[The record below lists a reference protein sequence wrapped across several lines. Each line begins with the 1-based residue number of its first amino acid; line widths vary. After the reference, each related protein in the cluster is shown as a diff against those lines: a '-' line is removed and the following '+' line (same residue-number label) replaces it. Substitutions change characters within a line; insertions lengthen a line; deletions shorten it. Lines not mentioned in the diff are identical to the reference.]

1 MFQRDG
7 PCGSSQWDISTTEK
21 NALKRGKRCSMRW
34 WKEDEKLDKGE
45 FFIFSILLA
54 ICMVV
59 SGMVA
64 GGMFWVTGSLLLAKI
79 LFVVLGINLPA
90 FYAIFSLK
98 TIEADPPHIGQV
110 TFLRRRLK
118 RTKKEG
124 LRFFP
129 AFFFDFIAINVQAVN
144 QDLPDEKVRVR
155 DGAEVKVP
163 TSLTWVPDPNNTI
176 TYLDNGKDEGVK
188 NILADVVRQQLRTWA
203 FGDGMTWEKMTSTKN
218 EGIKQI
224 LRAIVG
230 DITDEQM
237 VEAMNGNGRLCKE
250 SLGIIIKRLNI
261 GEIAPEGELA
271 KAAERHAV
279 EEEERRGESYEQE
292 TDLLKAQQIVQVA
305 QNLGQNIPL
314 PEALRIVMEWKATRE
329 GKGFTI
335 PGLVQA
341 LGGFALVLEK
351 AIGARSLEE
360 ILTQGG
366 RR

>member
-1 MFQRDG
+1 M
-7 PCGSSQWDISTTEK
+7 K
-21 NALKRGKRCSMRW
+21 W
-34 WKEDEKLDKGE
+34 WREDETLNGGE
-45 FFIFSILLA
+45 FLIFFFLLVTCVT
-54 ICMVV
+54 I
-59 SGMVA
+59 SGVIA
-64 GGMFWVTGSLLLAKI
+64 GGMFWATGSLLLARI

-90 FYAIFSLK
+90 FYAILSLK
-98 TIEADPPHIGQV
+98 TIEANPPHVGQV
-110 TFLRRRLK
+110 TFLGRRLK

-129 AFFFDFIAINVQAVN
+129 AFFFDFIPIKVQAVN

-163 TSLTWVPDPNNTI
+163 TSLTWVPDPGNTI
-176 TYLDNGKDEGVK
+176 TYLDNGGEVGVS

-203 FGDGMTWEKMTSTKN
+203 FGEGMTWETMTSTKT

-261 GEIAPEGELA
+261 GEIAPEGDLA

-279 EEEERRGESYEQE
+279 EEEERRGEAYEQE

-305 QNLGQNIPL
+305 QNLGQDISL

-341 LGGFALVLEK
+341 IGGFALVLEK

-360 ILTQGG
+360 ILMRGE